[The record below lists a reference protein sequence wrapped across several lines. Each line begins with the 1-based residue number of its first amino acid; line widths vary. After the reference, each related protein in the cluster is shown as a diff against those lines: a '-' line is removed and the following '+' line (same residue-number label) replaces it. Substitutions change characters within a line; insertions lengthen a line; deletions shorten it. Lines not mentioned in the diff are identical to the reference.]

1 MAACNPEEQRKQFGA
16 WLREHRVVLGINQ
29 TEAGKRAG
37 MSRTQWT
44 RLERGESGTRRENI
58 PGIAKAIKTDLAETY
73 RRAGYAPPMSD
84 GAVPDF
90 IERFNAL
97 PPSVRDDLA
106 IQVQALWKKYA
117 YQRKAGTK

>member
-1 MAACNPEEQRKQFGA
+1 MASRNTEEQRKQFGV

-29 TEAGKRAG
+29 AEAGRRAG

-58 PGIAKAIKTDLAETY
+58 PAIAKTLKTDLTETY
-73 RRAGYAPPMSD
+73 RRAGYAPPVVD
-84 GAVPDF
+84 GSIPDF

-97 PPSVRDDLA
+97 PASVRDDLA
-106 IQVQALWKKYA
+106 IQVKALWKKYT
-117 YQRKAGTK
+117 YQRKAR